1 MIPIKCMAATGPML
15 RGIGPRSMPTGI
27 CGRPAEQWFLMQDS
41 GFADVL
47 LCVIGYCNEHARNL
61 RTRCRVPLE
70 GRRRRPDMRHVRRCF
85 GIFRR
90 RV

>member
-47 LCVIGYCNEHARNL
+47 LCVIGYNEHAIQINAAEL
-61 RTRCRVPLE
+61 EFLQKLTREEAEAWQVAQE
-70 GRRRRPDMRHVRRCF
+70 IHNS
-85 GIFRR
+85 
-90 RV
+90 